1 LSEIEARVRERARCD
16 RELAELDEATM
27 VRALAAAAVRTS
39 DPGKRELERK
49 RLLDGLDRLR
59 SLEDRRTATFHG
71 LLEAS
76 TLLRRAADL
85 GLGVHDPAAEQ
96 TRHVQLAL
104 AALGGTD

>member
-1 LSEIEARVRERARCD
+1 
-16 RELAELDEATM
+16 M
-27 VRALAAAAVRTS
+27 VRALAAVEVRTT

-85 GLGVHDPAAEQ
+85 GLGLHDPAAEQ
-96 TRHVQLAL
+96 ARHVQLAL
-104 AALGGTD
+104 AALGGTE